1 MLISFSVENFR
12 SIKNKQT
19 IDFEAS
25 SKYSSSFEKKFQHN
39 IFKTNN
45 AQIPYLVNTI
55 AVYGANASGKS
66 NLIKAFYDCGS
77 MVLYK
82 KNRGDQIS
90 TDPFLLNSKTK
101 ELPTSYS
108 IDFIAKN
115 QVRYIYSFS
124 FDNYRI
130 HHEKLEYFENKTN
143 SSAKLIYEII
153 FKKGRY
159 IFSDNLND
167 KLGEQTR
174 NIFKNTENNLLLHL
188 LVNVNTDNY
197 VDPDNIIPVYDW
209 FKFNLEVMFS
219 HDQFSMNSLLL
230 LHKNKAI
237 KKSVLDLVKKFD
249 LSIIDIEI
257 EEYVDEKFLKF
268 IETASDIPEAIK
280 NKYKSSKPMML
291 RPKFIHKYQNKK
303 IEFKESQISS
313 GTENLIYL
321 LPQVFIALA
330 EGGVI
335 IFDEIDRSLHPDI
348 LLEVVKIFQNPEF
361 NKTNAQILFTVHN
374 DILLEKSYELFRR
387 DQVWFA
393 SKDDNDQSTQIYSLT
408 DFTNVRNEHNI
419 ALRYRDHEY
428 GARPFIGDY
437 S

>member
-1 MLISFSVENFR
+1 MLISFSVANFR
-12 SIKNKQT
+12 SIKDEQT
-19 IDFEAS
+19 INFRAS
-25 SKYSSSFEKKFQHN
+25 SKYSGDSRQFQNN

-45 AQIPYLVNTI
+45 LQIAELVRAT
-55 AVYGANASGKS
+55 ALYGANASGKS
-66 NLIKAFYDCGS
+66 NLIKAFYNCGS
-77 MVLYK
+77 IVLYK

-90 TDPFLLNSKTK
+90 TDPFLLNSKIK

-124 FDNYRI
+124 FDNNRI

-143 SSAKLIYEII
+143 SSAKLIYEIT

-219 HDQFSMNSLLL
+219 HDQFSINSLLL

-291 RPKFIHKYQNKK
+291 RPKFVHKYQNKK
-303 IEFKESQISS
+303 INFKESQVSS
-313 GTENLIYL
+313 GTRNLIYL
-321 LPQVFIALA
+321 LPQVFLALSR
-330 EGGVI
+330 GGVL
-335 IFDEIDRSLHPDI
+335 IFDEIDCSLHPDI

-393 SKDDNDQSTQIYSLT
+393 SKDDNDQSTQIYSLA
-408 DFTNVRNEHNI
+408 DFNNIRNDHNI
-419 ALRYRDHEY
+419 VKHYRNHEY
-428 GARPFIGDY
+428 GARPFIGE
-437 S
+437 

>member
-12 SIKNKQT
+12 SIKEKQT
-19 IDFEAS
+19 IDFMAS
-25 SKYSSSFEKKFQHN
+25 SKYGKSYKNN
-39 IFKTNN
+39 IFKTDNK
-45 AQIPYLVNTI
+45 QIPELVKAI
-55 AVYGANASGKS
+55 AIYGANASGKS
-66 NLIKAFYDCGS
+66 NLIKAFYDCGK

-124 FDNYRI
+124 YDSNRI
-130 HHEKLEYFENKTN
+130 HHERLEYFENKT
-143 SSAKLIYEII
+143 SSSSKLIYEIT
-153 FKKGRY
+153 FKKGEY
-159 IFSDNLND
+159 IFSDNLKEKQGD
-167 KLGEQTR
+167 YTR

-197 VDPDNIIPVYDW
+197 VDPDIINPVYDW
-209 FKFNLEVMFS
+209 FKINLEVMFS
-219 HDQFSMNSLLL
+219 HDQFSMGSLFL

-249 LSIIDIEI
+249 LSVIDIEI
-257 EEYVDEKFLKF
+257 EEYVDTEFLKF
-268 IETASDIPEAIK
+268 IESASDVPEAIK

-313 GTENLIYL
+313 GTKNLIYL
-321 LPQVFIALA
+321 IPQVFITLFR
-330 EGGVI
+330 GGVM

-348 LLEVVKIFQNPEF
+348 LLEVVKIFNNPEF

-374 DILLEKSYELFRR
+374 DILLEKSYNLLRR

-393 SKDDNDQSTQIYSLT
+393 SKDENDQSTQIYSLAN
-408 DFTNVRNEHNI
+408 FTNVRNEHNI

-428 GARPFIGDY
+428 GARPFI
-437 S
+437 SE